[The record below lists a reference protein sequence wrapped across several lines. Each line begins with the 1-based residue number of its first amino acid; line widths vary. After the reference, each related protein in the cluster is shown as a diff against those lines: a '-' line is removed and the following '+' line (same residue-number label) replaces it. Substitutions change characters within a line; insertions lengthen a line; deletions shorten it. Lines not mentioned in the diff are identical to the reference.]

1 VSRATCPKRST
12 TRALS
17 LASREQ
23 ATRART
29 FGVGPIRIPQIT
41 VQLLREGQRIAH
53 LSPAEGITLRAE
65 VGYLRELKADHGLD
79 RVVVG
84 VDDAYL
90 GRDQLRRVGDV
101 ATELRLPIDI
111 HLLRDE

>member
-1 VSRATCPKRST
+1 M
-12 TRALS
+12 
-17 LASREQ
+17 
-23 ATRART
+23 RT
-29 FGVGPIRIPQIT
+29 IHVTADGRVEGDVPET
-41 VQLLREGQRIAH
+41 VHEGEDVRRRPNPDPPCTVLLLREGQRIAH
-53 LSPAEGITLRAE
+53 LSPAEGIALRAE

-79 RVVVG
+79 RVVVE